1 MKRLAAF
8 VGVVMVIGYTGPVIF
23 SGIALLSMLLLGVAA
38 SSAVVL
44 GFFATVGIFVATIVN
59 AIVRNQR

>member
-23 SGIALLSMLLLGVAA
+23 GGIALLLAMAGVTAGA
-38 SSAVVL
+38 AVVV
-44 GFFATVGIFVATIVN
+44 GFFATAGIFIATIVN
-59 AIVRNQR
+59 GILRNQR